1 VRLIYIPELG
11 NELGKQRNFNN
22 NPFVRSYKGF
32 HGWLSKTKTSFS
44 IL

>member
-11 NELGKQRNFNN
+11 NELGKQRNFN